1 VERRFAQAQQTA
13 LYQPQILLKSA
24 DGQARPARL
33 TPASEETTMIRI
45 LIALVL
51 IVGVM
56 IWGAMRFANL
66 AEPPPVD
73 DGTTTVT
80 LELGRV
86 QP

>member
-1 VERRFAQAQQTA
+1 
-13 LYQPQILLKSA
+13 
-24 DGQARPARL
+24 
-33 TPASEETTMIRI
+33 MIRVI
-45 LIALVL
+45 IALVL

-66 AEPPPVD
+66 AEPPAPEGEV
-73 DGTTTVT
+73 TTVT